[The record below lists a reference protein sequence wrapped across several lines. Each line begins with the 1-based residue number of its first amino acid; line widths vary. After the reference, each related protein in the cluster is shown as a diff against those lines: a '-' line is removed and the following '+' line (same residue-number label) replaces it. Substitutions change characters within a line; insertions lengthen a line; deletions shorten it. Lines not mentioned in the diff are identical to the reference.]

1 MDIKERNRLFEAQRH
16 FLEKILDHRGLRN
29 RRVTVP
35 DDNGR
40 PIVFGFEVNLD
51 EGSPFSTI
59 ISITEGDWGAFKVKD
74 TSYGNPEDGNMRWL
88 KVSLMVDLRREA

>member
-16 FLEKILDHRGLRN
+16 FLEKILDYRGLRN

-35 DDNGR
+35 DDNGK

-51 EGSPFSTI
+51 AGSPFSTI
-59 ISITEGDWGAFKVKD
+59 ISITESDWGAFEVKD
-74 TSYGNPEDGNMRWL
+74 ASYGDPADGNMRWL
-88 KVSLMVDLRREA
+88 KVSLTVGLRGES